1 MVEEG
6 LLSGERTWF
15 NDSRSPLRRM
25 GVASH
30 PEQGIV
36 VLSLWT
42 GDTCTA
48 TFRLP
53 MADAAR
59 LISSLANGLA
69 SGLPPVPA
77 AVAAPAAW
85 LEGVGGAP
93 RPPSEAGRSRPPQVG
108 EIAAPDFA

>member
-1 MVEEG
+1 MMEEG
-6 LLSGERTWF
+6 LRSGERTWF
-15 NDSRSPLRRM
+15 FDPRSPSRRM
-25 GVASH
+25 GVAGH

-59 LISSLANGLA
+59 LISTLANGLA
-69 SGLPPVPA
+69 SGLPGVPTA
-77 AVAAPAAW
+77 AVVAAPRGWRAW
-85 LEGVGGAP
+85 VARIR
-93 RPPSEAGRSRPPQVG
+93 RPKVAEAVRLRSVK
-108 EIAAPDFA
+108 

>member
-1 MVEEG
+1 MAMMEEG
-6 LLSGERTWF
+6 LLSGDRTWF
-15 NDSRSPLRRM
+15 FDPRSPMRRM

-36 VLSLWT
+36 VLSLWN

-59 LISSLANGLA
+59 LISSLADGLA
-69 SGLPPVPA
+69 SSISEPLTAVVVPEPRGWRA
-77 AVAAPAAW
+77 WVAR
-85 LEGVGGAP
+85 LCR
-93 RPPSEAGRSRPPQVG
+93 RPKLAEVVHLRSVK
-108 EIAAPDFA
+108 

>member
-77 AVAAPAAW
+77 AVAAPTRGWRAW
-85 LEGVGGAP
+85 VARLRR
-93 RPPSEAGRSRPPQVG
+93 RPKLAEVVHLKSVK
-108 EIAAPDFA
+108 

>member
-1 MVEEG
+1 MMEEG

-15 NDSRSPLRRM
+15 FDPRTPLRRM

-30 PEQGIV
+30 PEQGVV

-69 SGLPPVPA
+69 AGLPLAPVPLVEPARRGWRAWVARIRRRPKLAEVVHLRA
-77 AVAAPAAW
+77 AK
-85 LEGVGGAP
+85 
-93 RPPSEAGRSRPPQVG
+93 
-108 EIAAPDFA
+108 